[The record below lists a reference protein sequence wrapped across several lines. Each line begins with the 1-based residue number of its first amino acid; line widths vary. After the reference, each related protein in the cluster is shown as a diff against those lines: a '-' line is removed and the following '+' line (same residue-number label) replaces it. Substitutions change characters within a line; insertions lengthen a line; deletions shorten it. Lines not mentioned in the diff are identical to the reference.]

1 LISKWDKVVKYTN
14 PNKAKNTKDIYLR
27 LKINI
32 LVEGRRQRGCE
43 GCEGMGDGE
52 VGRWG
57 VNN

>member
-1 LISKWDKVVKYTN
+1 MVVKYTN

-32 LVEGRRQRGCE
+32 LVEGRRQRG
-43 GCEGMGDGE
+43 

-57 VNN
+57 THRPPLPQGSGD